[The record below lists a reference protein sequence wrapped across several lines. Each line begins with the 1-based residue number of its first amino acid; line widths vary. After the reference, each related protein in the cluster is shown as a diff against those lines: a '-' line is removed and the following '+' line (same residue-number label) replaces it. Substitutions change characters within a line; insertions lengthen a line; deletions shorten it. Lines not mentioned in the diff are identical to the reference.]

1 MKQIID
7 GVLNNVSGLQLNLE
21 SLSARDMLSNE
32 IYTAIQKHLKKQ
44 LPILENEAIMETVSE
59 ELFEKPCVNDA
70 ITNGMKKA
78 GYTLEDSGYDI
89 EIGVRDMTFINSD
102 NKKVVVTFTNR

>member
-21 SLSARDMLSNE
+21 SSSARDMLSNE
-32 IYTAIQKHLKKQ
+32 IYIAIQKHIKNQ
-44 LPILENEAIMETVSE
+44 LPVSE

-70 ITNGMKKA
+70 IADGMKKA

-89 EIGVRDMTFINSD
+89 EIGVRDMTFINSND
-102 NKKVVVTFTNR
+102 KKVVVTFTNR